1 MSEKTPNTQT
11 NFLCD
16 IISLTLTGENV
27 SGGDGWRK
35 MPLIPTHQELTED
48 FLEKDK
54 NLSPVNIKSGYE
66 SSDEYMNTYFR
77 LLRAET
83 FSAIQHG
90 IKDLK
95 TGKLDSR
102 DMNVYHN
109 VRLVGLEV
117 KYGRFSLAIHFT
129 SAKHVKKWE
138 ASPQL
143 MFGNLVCISM
153 NRKFDDVIW
162 GTISNRDTD
171 ILNEN
176 QVIMVEVIDKNFK
189 SMSEIMNS
197 LQANAGI
204 YVCILVVNIKH
215 STFKYLSLAKS
226 CIYSFAITGIVSNMV
241 SKYYTIFCSMRKLAR
256 APPWRL
262 ATECYAATI

>member
-1 MSEKTPNTQT
+1 MSEKTPNPQT

-16 IISLTLTGENV
+16 IISLTLTGEHM
-27 SGGDGWRK
+27 SDGKDWRQV
-35 MPLIPTHQELTED
+35 PLIPTYQELSQD

-54 NLSPVNIKSGYE
+54 NLSPVNTKSGYG
-66 SSDEYMNTYFR
+66 SSEKYMNTYFR

-95 TGKLDSR
+95 TGKLDKR

-117 KYGRFSLAIHFT
+117 RNGRVSLAIRFT

-143 MFGNLVCISM
+143 MFGNLVCISL

-171 ILNEN
+171 VLNKH
-176 QVIMVEVIDKNFK
+176 QVIMVEVINKKFK

-197 LQANAGI
+197 LQANAG
-204 YVCILVVNIKH
+204 VVHWRKCFIFGLK
-215 STFKYLSLAKS
+215 TFNFHFK
-226 CIYSFAITGIVSNMV
+226 
-241 SKYYTIFCSMRKLAR
+241 
-256 APPWRL
+256 
-262 ATECYAATI
+262 